1 MMTNVKK
8 QRHTVIFDLDG
19 TLLNTLE
26 DLAGSV
32 NYALKENG
40 YPERAL
46 FEVRGFLGNG
56 IRYLMRC
63 AVPKN
68 ISEGDYEKA
77 FECFR
82 HHYLEHC
89 LDNTKPYEGIINLL
103 EQLKM
108 RHFQLAIVSNKLQP
122 AVEELN
128 ARFFSNVVQVAI
140 GESRDIRR
148 KPAPD
153 TVLMALQKLKSKAED
168 AVYVGDSEVD
178 ILTAQQA
185 GLPCI
190 SVLWGFRDRDF
201 LLANGAEI
209 LVEKPAEIL
218 QKVELPI

>member
-1 MMTNVKK
+1 MTKEKK

-32 NYALKENG
+32 NFALKENG
-40 YPERAL
+40 YPERTL
-46 FEVRGFLGNG
+46 FEVRQFLGNG

-63 AVPKN
+63 AVPED
-68 ISEGDYEKA
+68 ISGEDYEKT

-82 HHYLEHC
+82 CHYLVHC
-89 LDNTKPYEGIINLL
+89 LDKTKPYEGIIDLL
-103 EQLKM
+103 KELKTH
-108 RHFQLAIVSNKLQP
+108 HFQLAIVSNKLQP

-128 ARFFSNVVQVAI
+128 ERFFSNVVDVAI
-140 GESRDIRR
+140 GESKEVRR

-153 TVLMALQKLKSKAED
+153 TVLMALQQLNSVAED

-178 ILTAQQA
+178 ILTAQQT

-190 SVLWGFRDRDF
+190 SVLWGFRNRDF
-201 LLANGAEI
+201 LLAHGAEV
-209 LVEKPAEIL
+209 LVEEPSEIL
-218 QKVELPI
+218 KKLEFPI